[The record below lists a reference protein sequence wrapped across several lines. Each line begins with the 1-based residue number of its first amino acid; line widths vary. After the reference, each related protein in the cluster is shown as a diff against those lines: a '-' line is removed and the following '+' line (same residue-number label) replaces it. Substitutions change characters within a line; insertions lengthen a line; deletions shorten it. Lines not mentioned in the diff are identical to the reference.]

1 MKGRTPRQAIEQ
13 KELPSKYSF
22 HERDIALINTKMQK
36 IKHLL
41 PLNTRVRLKSKQE
54 DFYKKSMINPWSK
67 EVYLIC
73 GYKRPIFA
81 NTPPGLYLI
90 NEKTRMKMA
99 GVFYRHE
106 LKEI

>member
-1 MKGRTPRQAIEQ
+1 
-13 KELPSKYSF
+13 
-22 HERDIALINTKMQK
+22 MQK